1 MTAAEIETREGTRGR
16 SSYEATNYP
25 WRDATLK
32 FKGSRELPKA
42 EPPPLPRD
50 CKQLE
55 RKPHPCSESGAGG
68 LTDEP
73 LRLPHSPR
81 PLPASLKAFTL
92 PSSRLGHPAGSHSP
106 LPIRRPGWCGSAS
119 FLLPAGT
126 GDPHT
131 SLGGSPPQKLSLRHH
146 GVQAGQLSS
155 APPRPPTAG

>member
-1 MTAAEIETREGTRGR
+1 MRPLITLGGTQHSNLKDPG
-16 SSYEATNYP
+16 SSQKQNT
-25 WRDATLK
+25 
-32 FKGSRELPKA
+32 
-42 EPPPLPRD
+42 PPLPRD

-55 RKPHPCSESGAGG
+55 RKLHPCSESGAGG

-126 GDPHT
+126 SDPHT
-131 SLGGSPPQKLSLRHH
+131 SLGGSPPQKLSLRH